1 MSRFSLLT
9 ELKFQN
15 NMKFEIDNY
24 SVKARLY
31 PCLLI
36 LLPAFIVGV
45 YYITDFEKYYHYFT
59 AVLAFGLFT
68 FVLAQFG
75 RDRGKSKEPE
85 LYKFFGGKPTTQIL
99 RYRNTFLDS
108 VTKNRYRQ
116 ILMQKIPD
124 IQMPTV
130 QEENDNSDAADEVY
144 ESCAKFL
151 ISKTR
156 DTAKF
161 NLLFKENISY
171 GFRRNLWAMKNF
183 ALSIIFICLVT
194 HFYFATQGFKVFN
207 EFTIESI
214 ALFAFLLLAI
224 LTWIFVITKEWIK
237 LVAFSYAERLFEAIN
252 EV

>member
-1 MSRFSLLT
+1 
-9 ELKFQN
+9 
-15 NMKFEIDNY
+15 MKFEIDNY

-45 YYITDFEKYYHYFT
+45 YYITDLEKYYHYFT

-75 RDRGKSKEPE
+75 RDKGKSKEPE
-85 LYKFFGGKPTTQIL
+85 LYKYFGGKPTTQIL
-99 RYRNTFLDS
+99 RYRNTYLDS

-116 ILMQKIPD
+116 ILTQKIPD
-124 IQMPTV
+124 IQMPTA
-130 QEENDNSDAADEVY
+130 QEENDKPDDADEVY
-144 ESCAKFL
+144 NSCAKFL

-156 DTAKF
+156 DTTKF
-161 NLLFKENISY
+161 NLLFKENVSY

-183 ALSIIFICLVT
+183 ALSIIFLCLVT
-194 HFYFATQGFKVFN
+194 HFYFTTEGFKVFN
-207 EFTIESI
+207 KFTTQSI
-214 ALFAFLLLAI
+214 GLFAFLLITI
-224 LTWIFVITKEWIK
+224 LTWLFVITRDWIK
-237 LVAFSYAERLFEAIN
+237 LVAFSYAERLFETLN

>member
-1 MSRFSLLT
+1 
-9 ELKFQN
+9 
-15 NMKFEIDNY
+15 MKFEIDNY

-45 YYITDFEKYYHYFT
+45 YYITDLEKYYHYFT

-75 RDRGKSKEPE
+75 RDKGKSKEPE
-85 LYKFFGGKPTTQIL
+85 LYKYFGGKPTTQIL
-99 RYRNTFLDS
+99 RYRNTYLDS

-116 ILMQKIPD
+116 ILTQKIPD
-124 IQMPTV
+124 IQIPTA
-130 QEENDNSDAADEVY
+130 QEENDKPDDADEIY
-144 ESCAKFL
+144 NSCSKFL

-156 DTAKF
+156 DTTKF
-161 NLLFKENISY
+161 NLLYKENVSY

-183 ALSIIFICLVT
+183 ALSIIFLCLVT
-194 HFYFATQGFKVFN
+194 HFYFTTEGFKVFN
-207 EFTIESI
+207 KFTTQSI
-214 ALFAFLLLAI
+214 GLFAFLLITI
-224 LTWIFVITKEWIK
+224 LTWFFVITRDWIK
-237 LVAFSYAERLFEAIN
+237 LVAFSYAERLFEALN